1 MAARRQFEHYRHA
14 PELFEV
20 RRSWPRTLAAAL
32 LALGLAAAAVALV
45 VLWDPVVDLLEPPG
59 SARYRSPELAV
70 LGGILLSLL
79 LGALAVRSARS
90 GSNRIVH
97 RPTGLP
103 VRRRFEARL
112 ALPESAAEP
121 LRAAIERGDARRW
134 SPLPPRAA
142 DGLVVLEVRA
152 VRGGD
157 PAWAA
162 ISVGP
167 SDRPRPLPLVE
178 LHGPA
183 ARALARVGRP
193 GGRRYAERHG

>member
-1 MAARRQFEHYRHA
+1 MAAPRQFEHYRHA

-45 VLWDPVVDLLEPPG
+45 VLWGPVVDLLEPPG

-103 VRRRFEARL
+103 VRRRFEVRL

-134 SPLPPRAA
+134 SPLPTISNVTSSAGSSFVIARRTTSICFS
-142 DGLVVLEVRA
+142 VVRRPTNTRRCASRGVRSA
-152 VRGGD
+152 V
-157 PAWAA
+157 
-162 ISVGP
+162 
-167 SDRPRPLPLVE
+167 
-178 LHGPA
+178 
-183 ARALARVGRP
+183 
-193 GGRRYAERHG
+193 